1 MKFEELL
8 AKEKDTPVLCVDGIV
23 GMLVH
28 YPSESAPASPAG
40 VQVPGETEVRWIA
53 QQELHRAGAALR
65 QQGSPTEP
73 QSSRYLSDDDAT
85 TLARVMLGDLWK
97 ISQPQTKAG
106 PGSFG
111 DLLPAAKPNLGT

>member
-65 QQGSPTEP
+65 GVVRRGAIASHF
-73 QSSRYLSDDDAT
+73 A
-85 TLARVMLGDLWK
+85 
-97 ISQPQTKAG
+97 
-106 PGSFG
+106 PGRW
-111 DLLPAAKPNLGT
+111 